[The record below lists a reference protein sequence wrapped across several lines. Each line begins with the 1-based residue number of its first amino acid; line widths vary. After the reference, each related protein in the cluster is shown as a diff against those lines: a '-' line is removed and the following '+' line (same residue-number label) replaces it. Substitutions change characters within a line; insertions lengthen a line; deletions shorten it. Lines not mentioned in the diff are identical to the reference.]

1 MEKKTGYTSPYEFK
15 GRIPLKYAIPLG
27 IQHVLA
33 MFVGNLTPLI
43 IICGVC
49 GITSSDHA
57 LYVTLLQN
65 AMLVAGLVTLVQLF
79 SIGPIGGQVPIIM
92 GTSSG
97 FLGVMKSVAASMGG
111 GVIAYGAILGAS
123 IVGGVFEMV
132 LGFFIKP
139 LRKLFPPV
147 VTGTVVLAIGLS
159 LISVGVN
166 SFAGGSGARDFGSWE
181 NLLVGFVVL
190 VVIVILKHFTKGITS
205 TSSILIGIIFGY
217 VLCAVLGA
225 VLPTTGVDAEGAAFT
240 KAWVVN
246 WSKVGEAAWISVP
259 KLLPVKPTFNMAA
272 IIPIGIMFIV
282 TAVET
287 VGDTAGCIE
296 GGMGREATD
305 SELSGAVTCDGLG
318 SSFAALFGVLPNTS
332 FSQNVGLVAMTKV
345 VNRFALSI
353 GAIFLVLCGLSPKLA
368 AVVSIMPQSV
378 LGGAAV
384 MMFSTIAISG
394 IQLITKYGVTNRIIT
409 IVSVALGVGYG
420 LGATA
425 GAITGLGSSVNL
437 VFGGSGIVPAALL
450 AIILNLVIPEGAE
463 DRHAREAAE
472 ELTALKARK
481 AAEAEAAGAGK
492 PE

>member
-1 MEKKTGYTSPYEFK
+1 MKQEKNRAYTSPYEFE
-15 GRIPLKYAIPLG
+15 GRIPLKHAIPLG

-43 IICGVC
+43 IICGAC
-49 GITSSDHA
+49 GIISDEPA

-65 AMLVAGLVTLVQLF
+65 AMLVAGLVTLVQLYA
-79 SIGPIGGQVPIIM
+79 IGPIGGKVPIIM

-97 FLGVMKSVAASMGG
+97 FLGVMRSVAVSMGG
-111 GVIAYGAILGAS
+111 GVIGYGAILGAS
-123 IVGGVFEMV
+123 IIGGLFETV

-139 LRKLFPPV
+139 LRKLFPSV

-166 SFAGGSGARDFGSWE
+166 SFAGGSGAKDFGSAE
-181 NLLVGFVVL
+181 NLAIGAVVL
-190 VVIVILKHFTKGITS
+190 IVIVVLKHFTKGITS
-205 TSSILIGIIFGY
+205 TSAILFGIIFGY
-217 VLCAVLGA
+217 ILCAVLGA
-225 VLPTTGVDAEGAAFT
+225 VLPHTAVDAEGVEYT
-240 KAWVVN
+240 KAWVLN
-246 WSKVGEAAWISVP
+246 WSKIADSAWFAVP
-259 KLLPVKPTFNMAA
+259 ALLPVKPVFDMSA

-305 SELSGAVTCDGLG
+305 KELSGSVTCDGLG

-345 VNRFALSI
+345 VNRFALAV
-353 GAIFLVLCGLSPKLA
+353 GAVFLVLCGLSPKLA

-384 MMFSTIAISG
+384 MMFSSIAISG
-394 IQLITKYGVTNRIIT
+394 IQLITKYGVTNRVIT

-420 LGATA
+420 LGATS
-425 GAITGLGSSVNL
+425 GAIAGLGTNVNL

-450 AIILNLVIPEGAE
+450 AIILNVLIPKDKE
-463 DRHAREAAE
+463 DYAAE
-472 ELTALKARK
+472 EAAAHMAELKAQK
-481 AAEAEAAGAGK
+481 LAEKE
-492 PE
+492 

>member
-1 MEKKTGYTSPYEFK
+1 MQEKKTPTYTSPYEFK
-15 GRIPLKYAIPLG
+15 GRIPLKHAIPLG

-43 IICGVC
+43 IICGAC
-49 GITSSDHA
+49 GLTAENPA

-65 AMLVAGLVTLVQLF
+65 AMLVAGLVTLVQLY

-97 FLGVMKSVAASMGG
+97 FLGVMRSVAATMGG
-111 GVIAYGAILGAS
+111 GVVAYGAILGAS
-123 IVGGVFEMV
+123 IIGGIFETI

-166 SFAGGSGARDFGSWE
+166 SFAGGSGAKDFGSLE
-181 NLLVGFVVL
+181 NLAIGAVVL
-190 VVIVILKHFTKGITS
+190 VVIVVLKHFTKGILS
-205 TSSILIGIIFGY
+205 SSSILFGIIFGY
-217 VLCAVLGA
+217 ILCALLGL
-225 VLPTTGVDAEGAAFT
+225 VLPQTAIDAEGVEYT
-240 KAWVVN
+240 KAWVLN
-246 WSKVGEAAWISVP
+246 WAKIADSHWFSFPGI
-259 KLLPVKPTFNMAA
+259 LPVKPVFDLGA

-305 SELSGAVTCDGLG
+305 KELAGSVTCDGIG
-318 SSFAALFGVLPNTS
+318 STFAALFGVLPNTS

-368 AVVSIMPQSV
+368 AVISIMPQSV

-384 MMFSTIAISG
+384 MMFSSIAISG
-394 IQLITKYGVTNRIIT
+394 IQLITKYGVTNRVIT

-420 LGATA
+420 LGVTS
-425 GAITGLGSSVNL
+425 GAIVGLGTNINL

-450 AIILNLVIPEGAE
+450 AILLNVLIPMEKE
-463 DRHAREAAE
+463 DEAAQE
-472 ELTALKARK
+472 AAAHMAELKAK
-481 AAEAEAAGAGK
+481 KLAEKEQ
-492 PE
+492 